1 MWYRKI
7 LLLMLFTL
15 FAVIT
20 VKADAISTM
29 ETNLN
34 MSIAD
39 VIMVVVSG
47 GIVIVGALDAR
58 IALMFA
64 FLVYTSIFIL
74 FTLVTEEG
82 ITGFNPYYSGV
93 AMMVCFVLLCLMLLV
108 SYKKAN
114 TPLGVV

>member
-1 MWYRKI
+1 MWSRKI
-7 LLLMLFTL
+7 LLLMLL
-15 FAVIT
+15 MLLAVVT
-20 VKADAISTM
+20 VQADAITTM

-39 VIMVVVSG
+39 IIMVILSG

-58 IALMFA
+58 VALMFA
-64 FLVYTSIFIL
+64 FLIYTSVFIL

-82 ITGFNPYYSGV
+82 IAGFNPYYSGV